1 MALFSDGG
9 SQLLQTL
16 AFKILFFKLRLSQ

>member
-16 AFKILFFKLRLSQ
+16 AFKILSFKLRLSQ

>member
-16 AFKILFFKLRLSQ
+16 AFKTLFFKLRLSQ